1 MPITFD
7 SLDELKDFYRHF
19 QLIDAQK
26 NTQHPKG
33 KTAKQALSENEAEPF
48 LVKAPQGK
56 TAKKEQMTSSPSGVS
71 EKRRPGRP
79 PKASAIGI
87 PALPKT
93 KKQDAAVKVKPSAK
107 KEKGLAKTEKKPV
120 KTLTSKAKLLQAKTA
135 KSEKPKADKKL
146 AKLASVASSKNA
158 SSKNA
163 PSKNVKTKK
172 TDSKTAKLKSAS
184 ANDKT
189 SKVKALTPSAKAAP
203 KVLKEKPVKS
213 SLSGEKR
220 PKGRPKAPGTLTAKI
235 NETIQKF
242 VTGKKKFTAND
253 IFDDLA
259 KREKGVNKQSVIT
272 SVLKQMN
279 NHFQAVSV
287 SEQPGA
293 GPRPVKL
300 YTP

>member
-26 NTQHPKG
+26 NTQHPQG
-33 KTAKQALSENEAEPF
+33 KSAKQALSDNEAEPF

-56 TAKKEQMTSSPSGVS
+56 NAKKEQTISSPSGAS

-93 KKQDAAVKVKPSAK
+93 KKQDAPVKVKPSPK
-107 KEKGLAKTEKKPV
+107 KEKGLAKAEKKPA

-146 AKLASVASSKNA
+146 AKLASVAPSKIA
-158 SSKNA
+158 S
-163 PSKNVKTKK
+163 SKNVKTKK
-172 TDSKTAKLKSAS
+172 ADSKTTKLKTAS
-184 ANDKT
+184 AKD
-189 SKVKALTPSAKAAP
+189 KALKAKTLKPSAKASP
-203 KVLKEKPVKS
+203 KALKEKPVKS
-213 SLSGEKR
+213 SLAGEKR